1 MRVSQQNVELVRSL
15 YAAFAKGDVPT
26 VLGAFTPDA
35 EWREAD
41 NFIYAGGNPYVGA
54 EAILQGVF
62 MRIGTEW
69 NSFAAN
75 PVQFLDAGE
84 TVISTGRYTGVYKAS
99 GKSIDAQ
106 FAHFWTLRDGRVT
119 RFQQYA
125 DTLQVARA
133 AQQAAGA

>member
-1 MRVSQQNVELVRSL
+1 VSQQNVETIRAL

-26 VLGAFTPDA
+26 VLGAFAPDA

-41 NFIYAGGNPYVGA
+41 NFIYADGNPYVGPG
-54 EAILQGVF
+54 AILQGVF
-62 MRIGTEW
+62 MRLATEW
-69 NSFAAN
+69 DGFAAT
-75 PVQFLDAGE
+75 PEQFLDAGDS
-84 TVISTGRYTGVYKAS
+84 VIATGRYTAVHKTT

-106 FAHFWTLRDGRVT
+106 FAHFWTLENSKVT

-133 AQQAAGA
+133 VTA

>member
-1 MRVSQQNVELVRSL
+1 VSQQNVEIVRSL
-15 YAAFAKGDVPT
+15 YAAFAAGDVPT

-41 NFIYAGGNPYVGA
+41 NFIYADGNPYIGPG
-54 EAILQGVF
+54 AILQGVF

-69 NSFAAN
+69 IGFAAN
-75 PVQFLDAGE
+75 PAQFLDAGE
-84 TVISTGRYTGVYKAS
+84 TVIATGRYTGVYKSS

-106 FAHFWTLRDGRVT
+106 FAHFWTLRDGKVT

-125 DTLQVARA
+125 DTLQVAQA
-133 AQQAAGA
+133 AQRAAGA